1 MLSMW
6 HILIKVG
13 YSDLVLWEPISRT
26 FVTVQGGLISLAC
39 VLSHTHTTKLENL
52 TTVYASTA

>member
-1 MLSMW
+1 MW